1 VQDMRVNGKMTY
13 NMDRGKRHGPMVAFM
28 KDYILLVKSMVRECT
43 RGMMDQDMMA
53 SGLKT
58 R

>member
-1 VQDMRVNGKMTY
+1 MRVNGKMTY
-13 NMDRGKRHGPMVAFM
+13 NMGRGKRHGPMVAFM
-28 KDYILLVKSMVRECT
+28 KDFILLVKSMVQECMHGT
-43 RGMMDQDMMA
+43 MDQNMME

>member
-1 VQDMRVNGKMTY
+1 MRVNGKMTY
-13 NMDRGKRHGPMVAFM
+13 NMGRGKRHGPMVAFM

-43 RGMMDQDMMA
+43 PGMMDQDMMA